1 MPCRSGWGKACVTS
15 LPMPLKQDN
24 DITVIKLVLRVKVYC
39 LDLVMSLW
47 EVDGK

>member
-1 MPCRSGWGKACVTS
+1 MTS